1 MQKPWRDETFTLK
14 QFPRCAAYLNGMGCR
29 LEQFPVSD
37 YYAAVI
43 LADAFGDAD
52 FEAANVDYSN
62 TPGSRLLIAIER
74 MFYSRKVSRL
84 QKPAQELSESMNAQ
98 LMAFLGSRGVKTSML
113 ANDDE
118 IWKAAMILWP
128 TLRREEKLEGL
139 VWQIRSFSKAKRK
152 IANAN
157 VKNLPDKW
165 KAC

>member
-1 MQKPWRDETFTLK
+1 
-14 QFPRCAAYLNGMGCR
+14 MGCR
-29 LEQFPVSD
+29 LEQFPISD

-43 LADAFGDAD
+43 LADAFEDAN

-74 MFYSRKVSRL
+74 MFYSRRVSRQL
-84 QKPAQELSESMNAQ
+84 EKPAQGLSVSQQAQ

-118 IWKAAMILWP
+118 IWQAAMILWP
-128 TLRREEKLEGL
+128 TLRREDKLEGL

-157 VKNLPDKW
+157 VKNLPEKW
-165 KAC
+165 KA